1 MARPE
6 TPEAAEAHI
15 KAIRKANGFDA
26 EPGVAGSIIHALDK
40 SLSIIS
46 EELYQKS
53 SRFLMEIL
61 QNADDCFYDDP
72 TPTMELTYRNGRLR
86 IDYNEVGF
94 TRHDVEALCSIS
106 STKLKSMNQTGEKG
120 IGFKSVFKM
129 SHQAQVLSG
138 HYSFAFDAKRKLGTI
153 TPEWVVNAAKRRPGF
168 TSILLHIQE
177 ELKQDELILELKSM
191 GHKHLVFL
199 RRLQRINITID
210 DNQGKTWETKL
221 HREDKDSAGGYRR
234 IITSSH
240 DSQTLEYWIYPHI
253 VKTLP
258 PEPKRQHYT
267 ESAILLAFPVRGG
280 ASPEPVVEQQDTY
293 AVHPIKDYGFKFLVN
308 ADFLLVAS
316 RQDIDASSKWNVKLR
331 TSIWDAFQ
339 GALKHLS
346 VGPLRHTW
354 PRYISIPLNLSGF
367 FWTLGYDM
375 RQRLREIPVVE
386 TAKGEIVTPLLARY
400 VPPPLRDQDNT
411 PLTLGPLT
419 ESRYLSKQYSDSD
432 WRFLQNLHVQKLSD
446 EDFLDDIRQLLSQG
460 NCAAEKP
467 ELWHV
472 QIAKV
477 LMGLYRDKNKI
488 KELPLIPV
496 NGGEWVPASTDNIFF
511 RNSEEHTALGDLGV
525 FFVDQDAAQND
536 DRKALFKML
545 DIVELS
551 SSSLQSLILKKHSET
566 RRSLLPAAHILVSH
580 AVFLFRSR
588 WQSGLFSIKRTPFWV
603 VTTTG
608 DFLQAH
614 QVYLKGEWAYYADPC
629 YTEFRREFPLLHE
642 DYDSAVKP
650 EEMSDWISWLCK
662 QLGVQNVSKMTPTLQ
677 NLVVKKHSKA
687 DPTDLPTQD
696 LMISHAKFLFQT
708 EWISKDPPPPFYVV
722 TEVGAYVQAKDVY
735 LDTSTQQSFGKYFE
749 DFRQRCQFLH
759 KKYYSA
765 VKPEDKKRWLKWLHE
780 NIGVQDTSR
789 LVPKLAELT
798 YRECSESNQA
808 QLPTGGVL
816 ISHTVFLFRA
826 KWKKPE
832 PNGDKFWVFTE
843 AGQHMPAHQVYLGTA
858 QQPSTR
864 EWYKRFRKEHHFLHV
879 DYYNAVKP
887 EETNSWLTWLC
898 GQLGLWEVPRLVD
911 PSNPGIL
918 ASDFRQILDSWP
930 SKEFLMLL
938 KDEWSSY
945 ERFLDGQ
952 IVESDQN
959 GTDKVLVYPHST
971 GLRDQIGSAKVKCR
985 DGLNYPLHDTFTIS
999 FLPSGTDASILSL
1012 HPLLE
1017 IPESQSAD
1025 WTFLETFGVTM
1036 KESVA
1041 MYLKTLDQVRGSVVS
1056 LNFISWLYGQIQEKD
1071 GKEPGDLTYVLWS
1084 PPFTR

>member
-6 TPEAAEAHI
+6 TPEAAEDHI

-26 EPGVAGSIIHALDK
+26 EPGVAGSIVHALDK

-46 EELYQKS
+46 EELYQNS

-61 QNADDCFYDDP
+61 QNADDCSYDDP

-129 SHQAQVLSG
+129 SRHAQVLSG
-138 HYSFAFDAKRKLGTI
+138 HYSFAFDAKRALGTI

-168 TSILLHIQE
+168 TSILLQIQE
-177 ELKQDELILELKSM
+177 ERKQDELIKELKAL

-199 RRLQRINITID
+199 RRLRQINITID

-221 HREDKDSAGGYRR
+221 HREDKDSATGHRR

-258 PEPKRQHYT
+258 PEPKREHHT
-267 ESAILLAFPVRGG
+267 ETTIVLAFPVRGE
-280 ASPEPVVEQQDTY
+280 ANHEPVVEQQDTY

-316 RQDIDASSKWNVKLR
+316 RQDVDASSKWNETLR

-354 PRYISIPLNLSGF
+354 LRYISTPHYLSGF
-367 FWTLGYDM
+367 FWALGYDM
-375 RQRLREIPVVE
+375 RQRLQEIPIVE
-386 TAKGEIVTPLLARY
+386 TAKGEMIMPLLARY
-400 VPPPLRDQDNT
+400 VPPLLRDQDHT

-419 ESRYLSKQYSDSD
+419 ESRYVSKQYCDSD
-432 WRFLQNLHVQKLSD
+432 WKFLENLNVQKLSD
-446 EDFLDDIRQLLSQG
+446 EDFLGDLHQLLSQG

-477 LMGLYRDKNKI
+477 LMGFYRDKNKI

-496 NGGEWVPASTDNIFF
+496 NGGGWVSASTENIFF
-511 RNSEEHTALGDLGV
+511 RNSENHTALGDLGV
-525 FFVDQDAAQND
+525 SFVDQNAAQND

-551 SSSLQSLILKKHSET
+551 NTRIQSLILKKHSET
-566 RRSLLPAAHILVSH
+566 KRSLLPAAHVLVSH
-580 AVFLFRSR
+580 AVSLFRSR
-588 WQSGLFSIKRTPFWV
+588 WQSGPSSRTLGPLWV

-608 DFLQAH
+608 EYRHAH
-614 QVYLKGEWAYYADPC
+614 KVYLKGEWAYYTHPC
-629 YTEFRREFPLLHE
+629 FTEFRRKFPFLHE

-650 EEMSDWISWLCK
+650 EETGDWISWLCK
-662 QLGVQNVSKMTPTLQ
+662 ELGVQNVSQMTPKLQ
-677 NLVVKKHSKA
+677 KLVVEKHSKA
-687 DPTDLPTQD
+687 DPTDLPAQD
-696 LMISHAKFLFQT
+696 LIVSHANFLFQT
-708 EWISKDPPPPFYVV
+708 EWVSNDPPPPFYVV
-722 TEVGAYVQAKDVY
+722 TEAGAYVRAKDVY
-735 LDTSTQQSFGKYFE
+735 IDTSTQQSFGKYFD

-759 KKYYSA
+759 RKYYSA
-765 VKPEDKKRWLKWLHE
+765 VKTEEKERWLKWLHE
-780 NIGVQDTSR
+780 RIGVQDTSR

-798 YRECSESNQA
+798 YRECSESSQA
-808 QLPTGGVL
+808 QLPAGHVL

-832 PNGDKFWVFTE
+832 SHGDKFWVFTE
-843 AGQHMPAHQVYLGTA
+843 VGQYMPAQQVYLDTA
-858 QQPSTR
+858 QQSSTR
-864 EWYKRFRKEHHFLHV
+864 EWYKRFRKEHHFLHL
-879 DYYNAVKP
+879 DYYDAVKP
-887 EETNSWLTWLC
+887 EERQTWLTWL
-898 GQLGLWEVPRLVD
+898 GRQLGLWEVPRLVD
-911 PSNPGIL
+911 GSDPAMLS
-918 ASDFRQILDSWP
+918 SDFRQILDSWT

-945 ERFLDGQ
+945 VRFLDGQ
-952 IVESDQN
+952 IQIIESRQN
-959 GTDKVLVYPHST
+959 GADKVLGYTHST
-971 GLRDQIGSAKVKCR
+971 ALRDQIGSAKVKCR
-985 DGLNYPLHDTFTIS
+985 DGLTYPLHNTFTIN
-999 FLPSGTDASILSL
+999 FLPSGTDAAILSL

-1025 WTFLETFGVTM
+1025 WAFLEKLGVTM

-1041 MYLKTLDQVRGSVVS
+1041 VYLETLKKVRGSVVS
-1056 LNFISWLYGQIQEKD
+1056 LKFISWLYGQIQEKD
-1071 GKEPGDLTYVLWS
+1071 GKEPGNLT
-1084 PPFTR
+1084 